1 MARFIKIERSC
12 GAVLWRVGENG
23 REYLLVRNRCG
34 APGFP
39 KGHVEGG
46 ETEGETALREIREET
61 GLRVTLDEGF
71 RRVVQYSPKEGVLKD
86 VVFFAAEYAGGEIQ
100 VQPEEVAM
108 AKFLPLSEAVE
119 AMTYDTDRDT
129 LRALAAY
136 LEQRGIS

>member
-1 MARFIKIERSC
+1 MKYEKSC
-12 GAVLWRVGENG
+12 GAAVYRRAECG
-23 REYLLVRNRCG
+23 LLILVEWMRKG
-34 APGFP
+34 HVSIP

-136 LEQRGIS
+136 LEQRGIV